1 MALCTQADVE
11 HKLQW
16 DITAEPDATVTE
28 LIADAQA
35 HMEAEVGRPL
45 ESASYTGET
54 FDGGRVALLLK
65 NWPVTA
71 VDDVTE
77 DGTSLT
83 VDDDYVWKENG
94 RVLRVTTAGYRT
106 FWRSY
111 KPQSI
116 TVDYDGG
123 YLAGTHDSEL
133 EHLGSI
139 CAEVVARA
147 FRLGAK
153 NAAVPITAGAG
164 GVQSVT
170 LDGRGTISY
179 ATDSGTSATLEG
191 GLGQFVFLNED
202 ERRQLERYK
211 RFSFGFA

>member
-1 MALCTQADVE
+1 MALCTQLDVE
-11 HKLQW
+11 QKLQW
-16 DITAEPDATVTE
+16 DITSEPDTTVTA

-35 HMEAEVGRPL
+35 HIEAEVGRTL
-45 ESASYTGET
+45 EDATHTET

-65 NWPVTA
+65 YWPVTA
-71 VDDVTE
+71 ITSVTE
-77 DGTSLT
+77 DTTVLT
-83 VDDDYVWKENG
+83 ATTDFLWKENG
-94 RVLRVTTAGYRT
+94 RVIRVSGGDQT
-106 FWRSY
+106 FWRTY

-116 TVDYDGG
+116 VVVYDGG
-123 YLAGTHDSEL
+123 YVSPDHDSQL

-153 NAAVPITAGAG
+153 NAAVPVTAGAG

-202 ERRQLERYK
+202 ERRQLQAYK
-211 RFSFGFA
+211 RFNFGFA